1 MRQRRN
7 RRQGSPVVRRS
18 VASRLGRVAARD
30 EELVG
35 RVHYRDG
42 QAVWQLARWLRD
54 VVGAVPAQ
62 GGSPAVVCIGTDRS
76 TGDALGPLVGS
87 YLRRWAPQLRIFGT
101 LEEPVHATNLTE
113 TLLRLHQLPAP
124 FVLAVDACL
133 GRAENV
139 GYVTLKA
146 GPLRPGTGVRKT
158 LPEVGDAHMVGVVNV
173 GGFME
178 YLVLQ
183 NTRLGVVWQM
193 ARVMAASIARAFSG
207 LDSSEAWDGAS
218 PEGAVLEADL

>member
-1 MRQRRN
+1 M
-7 RRQGSPVVRRS
+7 VRRS
-18 VASRLGRVAARD
+18 VASRLGRMAARD
-30 EELVG
+30 DEVVG

-54 VVGAVPAQ
+54 VVRSAPSHGGA
-62 GGSPAVVCIGTDRS
+62 PAVVCIGTDRS

-87 YLRRWAPQLRIFGT
+87 YLRRWAPHLRVFGT

-113 TLLRLHQLPAP
+113 ALLRLHQSPAP

-139 GYVTLKA
+139 GYVTLRA

-193 ARVMAASIARAFSG
+193 ARVMAASIANAFTA
-207 LDSSEAWDGAS
+207 LDIPAAWDGPTPS
-218 PEGAVLEADL
+218 GALLEADL

>member
-1 MRQRRN
+1 M
-7 RRQGSPVVRRS
+7 G
-18 VASRLGRVAARD
+18 RLGRSPSRD
-30 EELVG
+30 EEVVG

-42 QAVWQLARWLRD
+42 QAVLSLARSLRE
-54 VVGAVPAQ
+54 VAPAAAR
-62 GGSPAVVCIGTDRS
+62 GGSLAVVCIGTDRS

-87 YLRRWAPQLRIFGT
+87 YLRRWAPQLQVFGT
-101 LEEPVHATNLTE
+101 LEEPVHATNLVE
-113 TLLRLHQLPAP
+113 TLSRLQQQPVS

-139 GYVTLKA
+139 GYVTLRA
-146 GPLRPGTGVRKT
+146 GPLRPGSGVRKT

-183 NTRLGVVWQM
+183 NTRLGVVWPM
-193 ARVMAASIARAFSG
+193 ARVMAAAIAAAFG
-207 LDSSEAWDGAS
+207 PPEAMWTPVTPPPWLA
-218 PEGAVLEADL
+218 EVDL

>member
-1 MRQRRN
+1 MH
-7 RRQGSPVVRRS
+7 GS
-18 VASRLGRVAARD
+18 AATRLGRATAWD
-30 EELVG
+30 EDLLG

-42 QAVWQLARWLRD
+42 QAVWQLARWLRHA
-54 VVGAVPAQ
+54 GAASSPPPVE
-62 GGSPAVVCIGTDRS
+62 PAVVCIGTDRS

-87 YLRRWAPQLRIFGT
+87 YLRRWAPHLRVFGT
-101 LEEPVHATNLTE
+101 LEEPVHATNLAD
-113 TLLRLHQLPAP
+113 TLGRLQHGPVG

-146 GPLRPGTGVRKT
+146 GPLRPGTGVRKS
-158 LPEVGDAHMVGVVNV
+158 LPEVGDAHLIGVVNV

-193 ARVMAASIARAFSG
+193 ARVMAAAIAHAFPRPGGAGQLEVPAAWEASAG
-207 LDSSEAWDGAS
+207 LD
-218 PEGAVLEADL
+218 L